1 MGLDSM
7 KQRNYRR
14 RTMRVVVTGGSGK
27 AGSAIIPEL
36 LEHGHEVLSVD
47 TVAGDGGTPFMRA
60 DVTDYGQTL
69 SVLRDADWVIHMAA
83 IPSPVSD
90 PPEVVFSTNTVS
102 TWNVLQAAEVL
113 GITKLVL
120 ASSVNAVGLVFSR
133 ETVPPL
139 YLPIDEEHPTRAE
152 DSYSLSKLV
161 GEEIADGF
169 CRKNPMQIASFRF
182 HGLRRDDDLSEY
194 SASPEMDPLPGAKSL
209 WGYLRLADAVRAC
222 RMALEADWEGHE
234 AFFLNASDTTLG
246 LPTEQAVAAAYPGV
260 PLSKPLPGF
269 QAVIDCS
276 KAQRFFGWESTG
288 SWRDN

>member
-1 MGLDSM
+1 M
-7 KQRNYRR
+7 K
-14 RTMRVVVTGGSGK
+14 VAVTGGSGK
-27 AGSAIIPEL
+27 AGSAIITEL

-47 TVAGDGGTPFMRA
+47 TIAGDGRTPFMRA

-69 SVLRDADWVIHMAA
+69 SVLQGADWVIHMAA
-83 IPSPVSD
+83 IPSPRSD
-90 PPEVVFSTNTVS
+90 PPEVVFSTNTIS

-133 ETVPPL
+133 ETVPPQ

-182 HGLRRDDDLSEY
+182 HGLRRDDELSEY

-209 WGYLRLADAVRAC
+209 WGYLRLNDAARAC
-222 RMALEADWEGHE
+222 RMALEADWGGHE

-246 LPTEQAVAAAYPGV
+246 LPTEEAAAIAYPGV
-260 PLSKPLPGF
+260 PLKIPLPGF
-269 QAVIDCS
+269 QAAIDCS
-276 KAQRFFGWESTG
+276 KAHRLFGWESTG
-288 SWRDN
+288 TWRDIS

>member
-1 MGLDSM
+1 
-7 KQRNYRR
+7 
-14 RTMRVVVTGGSGK
+14 MRVVVTGGSGK
-27 AGSAIIPEL
+27 AGSAIITEL
-36 LEHGHEVLSVD
+36 LEYGHEVLSVD
-47 TVAGDGGTPFMRA
+47 TAAGDGRTSFMRA

-69 SVLRDADWVIHMAA
+69 SVLHGADWVIHMAA

-90 PPEVVFSTNTVS
+90 PPEVVFSTNTIS

-120 ASSVNAVGLVFSR
+120 ASSVNAMGLVFSR
-133 ETVPPL
+133 DTVPPK

-161 GEEIADGF
+161 GEEIAEGF

-182 HGLRRDDDLSEY
+182 HGLRRDDELEEY

-209 WGYLRLADAVRAC
+209 WGYLRLDDAARAC
-222 RMALEADWEGHE
+222 RKALEADWEGHE

-246 LPTEQAVAAAYPGV
+246 LPTEEAAAIAYPGV
-260 PLSKPLPGF
+260 PLNKPLPGF
-269 QAVIDCS
+269 QAAIDCS
-276 KAQRFFGWESTG
+276 KAQRLFGWESTG
-288 SWRDN
+288 SWRVI